1 MTSTSIYKRPT
12 CCCIRC
18 KSEVST
24 SNINKHFESKL
35 CLSGRK
41 QGCPIP
47 HCRFCGVDLDTVPN
61 RASHVKWCS
70 KNPNLEKNSH
80 IPSNARKAI
89 TEDSRR
95 RAGESISKAHKSGK
109 YIGASAK
116 AAKTRISNG
125 NVLNKESAPDWYANL
140 CAANRSSTHQRVCK
154 RTHTF
159 IDKRGRIFKFDST
172 WEDALANRLDE
183 LDIVWER
190 PAPIKYE
197 IGGKLRNYFPDF
209 YLPEHDLYLD
219 PKNPYAE
226 SQQQEKLKIVSS
238 LINLIIL
245 RTLEECE
252 SFDVE
257 NPQPG

>member
-1 MTSTSIYKRPT
+1 MTSAIIYKRPT

-24 SNINKHFESKL
+24 SNLNKHFESKL
-35 CLSGRK
+35 CSSGGK
-41 QGCPIP
+41 QAPIP
-47 HCRFCGVDLDTVPN
+47 HCRFCGVDLDTVPD
-61 RASHVKWCS
+61 RASHVRWCS
-70 KNPNLEKNSH
+70 ENPNRDKHL
-80 IPSNARKAI
+80 PNARNAI
-89 TEDSRR
+89 SEDSRR

-109 YIGASAK
+109 YIGAHAK
-116 AAKTRISNG
+116 AVKTKISNG
-125 NVLNKESAPDWYANL
+125 NVLSKESAPDWYANV
-140 CAANRSSTHQRVCK
+140 CNANRASTHQRVCK

-190 PAPIKYE
+190 PAPIEYE

-209 YLPEHDLYLD
+209 YLPEHNLYLD

-238 LINLIIL
+238 LINLILL
-245 RTLEECE
+245 RTLEECKT
-252 SFDVE
+252 FVLE